1 MMRLPSPY
9 RYINQYSKTGK
20 PVLGFPVF
28 SVSQKDFDTLRQI
41 RNISVGAAGTLGSP
55 PFWGAGGAAA

>member
-28 SVSQKDFDTLRQI
+28 SVSQKDFDTLRKI
-41 RNISVGAAGTLGSP
+41 RNISVGAADTLGSP
-55 PFWGAGGAAA
+55 FGGAGGAAA